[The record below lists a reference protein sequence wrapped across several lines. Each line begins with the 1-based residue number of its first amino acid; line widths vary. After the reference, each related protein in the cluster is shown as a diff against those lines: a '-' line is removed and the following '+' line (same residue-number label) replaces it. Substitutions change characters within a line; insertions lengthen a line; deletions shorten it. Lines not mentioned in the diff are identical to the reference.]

1 MPRYAANLTMLYTEV
16 PFLDRYALAAE
27 DGFEAVEFLFP
38 YAWPASEIRR
48 RLDDYG
54 LQLVLHNLP
63 AGDWDAGERGIACHP
78 DRVEEFRAGVGRAI
92 EYAQALGVKQL
103 NCLAGKAPAGV
114 EDARL
119 RATFIDN
126 LRHAASALK
135 QAGLD
140 LLIEP
145 INTLDIPGFYLN
157 RTAQAAAILAETGA
171 DNAFLQYD
179 IYHAQRMEGELAAT
193 LRQYFPLIR
202 HVQLAD
208 NPPQRARHRRDQ
220 LSLSARPAGP
230 ARLRRLGRLRIQA
243 RHHHGRRPGLAASA
257 GAVTPVRLRLHNNT
271 RFPFRRRQAM
281 TASPLKI
288 GFVGLGIMGAPMAG
302 HLARAGHP
310 LYVHTLGKLP
320 GEIAE
325 TTAVPCLN
333 GRDVAERSDIVF
345 IMVPDTPDVES
356 ALFAQHGIAA
366 GLAEGKTVVDMSSI
380 SPIATKRF
388 AEKIRALGCDYLDA
402 PVSGGEV
409 GARNATLSIMA
420 GGDEAVFARVKP
432 LFELMGKNI
441 TLVGGNGD
449 GQTAK
454 VANQIIVALNIQA
467 VAEALLFAARAGADP
482 ARVRQALMG
491 GFASSKIL
499 EVHGERM
506 IKRSFDPGFRI
517 ELHQKDLNLALS
529 SARALGVSLPNTATT
544 QEMFNACAGGKA
556 WDHSALVRALEQLAN
571 FEIGQQA

>member
-38 YAWPASEIRR
+38 YAWPPRKSAAGSTTT
-48 RLDDYG
+48 
-54 LQLVLHNLP
+54 VFNWCCTTLP

-243 RHHHGRRPGLAASA
+243 RHHHGRRPGLAA
-257 GAVTPVRLRLHNNT
+257 
-271 RFPFRRRQAM
+271 
-281 TASPLKI
+281 
-288 GFVGLGIMGAPMAG
+288 
-302 HLARAGHP
+302 LAR
-310 LYVHTLGKLP
+310 
-320 GEIAE
+320 
-325 TTAVPCLN
+325 
-333 GRDVAERSDIVF
+333 
-345 IMVPDTPDVES
+345 
-356 ALFAQHGIAA
+356 
-366 GLAEGKTVVDMSSI
+366 
-380 SPIATKRF
+380 
-388 AEKIRALGCDYLDA
+388 
-402 PVSGGEV
+402 
-409 GARNATLSIMA
+409 
-420 GGDEAVFARVKP
+420 
-432 LFELMGKNI
+432 
-441 TLVGGNGD
+441 
-449 GQTAK
+449 
-454 VANQIIVALNIQA
+454 
-467 VAEALLFAARAGADP
+467 
-482 ARVRQALMG
+482 
-491 GFASSKIL
+491 
-499 EVHGERM
+499 
-506 IKRSFDPGFRI
+506 
-517 ELHQKDLNLALS
+517 
-529 SARALGVSLPNTATT
+529 
-544 QEMFNACAGGKA
+544 
-556 WDHSALVRALEQLAN
+556 
-571 FEIGQQA
+571 